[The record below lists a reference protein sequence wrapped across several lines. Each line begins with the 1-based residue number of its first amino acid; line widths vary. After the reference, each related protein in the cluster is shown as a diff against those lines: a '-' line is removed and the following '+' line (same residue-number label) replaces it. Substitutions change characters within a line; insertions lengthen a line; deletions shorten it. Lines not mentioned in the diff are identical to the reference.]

1 MKVAVLMGGQY
12 AEREVSLISGQN
24 VLNALLRQ
32 GIDAEAI
39 DVDEHLF
46 QKLIGKKYDK
56 AFIAL
61 HGRGGETG
69 EVQALLEILNI
80 PYTGSSV
87 LASAL
92 SMDKIRCRWLWKGLD
107 IPYPPFMV
115 LDENSDWQAVIA
127 QFGLPLFVKPA
138 AEGSSIG
145 VSKVN
150 SVEELKNAYV
160 EASKYNGPVIVEK
173 FIDGAEYTVGILD
186 NQPLPVIRIE
196 AAEEFYDY
204 AAKYLVDTTQ
214 YHIPC
219 GLSSEKEKKLQKLA
233 LKAYQAL
240 GCKNWGRVDV
250 MADKSGNFYFLEVN
264 TIPGLTEHSLVPK
277 AAKAIGIS
285 FDDLVLKI
293 LQTS

>member
-12 AEREVSLISGQN
+12 AEREVSLVSGQN

-39 DVDEHLF
+39 DVDEHIF
-46 QKLIGKKYDK
+46 QKLTSKKFDK
-56 AFIAL
+56 AFVAL
-61 HGRGGETG
+61 HGRGGEDG
-69 EVQALLEILNI
+69 VVQALLEALNI

-92 SMDKIRCRWLWKGLD
+92 SMDKIRCRWLWQGLN
-107 IPYPPFMV
+107 IPFPPFTV
-115 LDENSDWQAVIA
+115 LEANSDWQAVID

-145 VSKVN
+145 ISKVN
-150 SVEELKNAYV
+150 SLQELKDAYV
-160 EASKYNGPVIVEK
+160 EASKYSGPVIVEK
-173 FIDGAEYTVGILD
+173 FIDGPEYTVGILN
-186 NQPLPVIRIE
+186 NQTLPIIRIE

-204 AAKYLVDTTQ
+204 AAKYLLDSTQ

-219 GLSSEKEKKLQKLA
+219 GLSAEKEKELQQLA

-240 GCKNWGRVDV
+240 GCRNWGRVDV
-250 MADKSGNFYFLEVN
+250 MCDKAGNFYFLEVN

-277 AAKAIGIS
+277 AAKAVGLS
-285 FDDLVLKI
+285 FDELILKI
-293 LQTS
+293 LQTI

>member
-24 VLNALLRQ
+24 VLSALLRQ
-32 GIDAEAI
+32 GIEAEAI

-46 QKLIGKKYDK
+46 QKLTSKKFDK

-61 HGRGGETG
+61 HGHGGETG
-69 EVQALLEILNI
+69 EVQALLEALHI

-115 LDENSDWQAVIA
+115 LDENSDWQAVID
-127 QFGLPLFVKPA
+127 QLGLPLFVKPS

-145 VSKVN
+145 ISKVN
-150 SVEELKNAYV
+150 SLEELKHAYI
-160 EASKYNGPVIVEK
+160 EAAKYNGPVIVEK
-173 FIDGAEYTVGILD
+173 FIDGPEYTIGILN
-186 NQPLPVIRIE
+186 NQTLPIIRIE
-196 AAEEFYDY
+196 VAEEFYDY
-204 AAKYLVDTTQ
+204 AAKYLVDTTK

-219 GLSSEKEKKLQKLA
+219 GLSAEKEKHLQQLA

-250 MADKSGNFYFLEVN
+250 MADKTGNFYFLEVN

-277 AAKAIGIS
+277 AAKAIGMS
-285 FDDLVLKI
+285 FDELILKI
-293 LQTS
+293 LQTI